1 MSRQDIISQEAN
13 FDGLIGPTHNYGG
26 LSDGNLAS
34 ATNAGLVASPRAA
47 ALQGLEKMKS
57 MHDAGLWQG
66 VLPPQQRPHLPTLRR
81 AGFTGSDKDVYETAW
96 KQAPRLM
103 KNCLSA
109 SSMWAANAATVS
121 PSTDS
126 TDGKLHL
133 TPANLSTML
142 HRSIEHPQ
150 TQRALETAFPF
161 ASVHRALTEQ
171 SVFADEGAANH
182 VRLCET
188 RGGQGVEFFVYGRD
202 GYAAHRPGYPAR
214 QTLQASQAIARNHT
228 LNPDR
233 TVYALQ
239 SDAAID
245 AGAFHNDV
253 VCVGAL
259 QTLFYHE
266 LAFADTPA
274 MQAAITEAAAGLFAP
289 NFVEVPLSE
298 VPIDDAIKAYLFNS
312 MLVQM
317 PDNDRLTLIAPLETQ
332 ENTATKTYCDK
343 LVASNG
349 PIGEVR
355 YVDVRQS
362 MRNGGGPACLRL
374 RVTLTKAEWEQVNQ
388 DNKFSPTLYEDLKTW
403 INAHYRESLAPEDLR
418 DMALMEESFVALE
431 ALTKIMD
438 LGDNFYPF
446 QR

>member
-1 MSRQDIISQEAN
+1 MLAQEAN

-34 ATNAGLVASPRAA
+34 ANNAGLVASPRAA
-47 ALQGLEKMKS
+47 ALQGLEKMKA
-57 MHDAGLWQG
+57 MHEAGLWQG
-66 VLPPQQRPHLPTLRR
+66 ILPPQQRPHLPTLRR
-81 AGFTGSDKDVYETAW
+81 AGFSGTDKQVFEAAW

-103 KNCLSA
+103 KNAMSA

-121 PSTDS
+121 PSADS

-150 TQRALETAFPF
+150 TQRALETAFSF
-161 ASVHRALTEQ
+161 AKVHPALPEQ
-171 SVFADEGAANH
+171 YVFADEGAANH
-182 VRLCET
+182 VRLCEQ
-188 RGGQGVEFFVYGRD
+188 RGGQGVELFVYGRE

-214 QTLQASQAIARNHT
+214 QTLQASQAITRSHHLDPA
-228 LNPDR
+228 R

-266 LAFADTPA
+266 LAFADTRE
-274 MQAAITEAAAGLFAP
+274 MQADIRRASQGLFEP
-289 NFVEVPLSE
+289 VFIEVPLNE
-298 VPIDDAIKAYLFNS
+298 VPIEDAIKAYLFNS

-317 PDNDRLTLIAPLETQ
+317 PNEDRLTLIAPLETQ
-332 ENTATKTYCDK
+332 ENAATKTYCDK

-349 PIGEVR
+349 PIGTVR

-374 RVTLTKAEWEQVNQ
+374 RVTLTESEWEQVNLG
-388 DNKFSPTLYEDLKTW
+388 NKFSPALYQDLKNW
-403 INAHYRESLAPEDLR
+403 IEKHYRKSLAPEDIR
-418 DMALMEESFVALE
+418 NPAIMAESFDALDE
-431 ALTKIMD
+431 LTKVMN
-438 LGDNFYPF
+438 LGTGFYPF

>member
-1 MSRQDIISQEAN
+1 MAAQTKAMEAN

-34 ATNAGLVASPRAA
+34 ASNAGLVASPRAA
-47 ALQGLEKMKS
+47 ALQGLEKMKA

-66 VLPPQQRPHLPTLRR
+66 ILPPQQRPHLPTLRR
-81 AGFTGSDKDVYETAW
+81 AGFTGTDKQVFEAGW
-96 KQAPRLM
+96 KDAPRLI

-121 PSTDS
+121 PSADS
-126 TDGKLHL
+126 ADGRLHL

-161 ASVHRALTEQ
+161 AAVHTALSEQ

-188 RGGQGVEFFVYGRD
+188 RGGQGVELFVYGRD

-214 QTLQASQAIARNHT
+214 QTRQASEAIARSHH
-228 LNPDR
+228 LDPVR

-274 MQAAITEAAAGLFAP
+274 MQADVTKAASGLFTP
-289 NFVEVPLSE
+289 SFVEVPLDE
-298 VPIDDAIKAYLFNS
+298 VPIADAIKAYLFNS

-317 PDNDRLTLIAPLETQ
+317 PDEDRLTLIAPLETQ
-332 ENTATKTYCDK
+332 ENSATKTYCDK

-374 RVTLTKAEWEQVNQ
+374 RVTLTEAEWAQVNPG
-388 DNKFSPTLYEDLKTW
+388 NRFSPALYESLKNWVTK
-403 INAHYRESLAPEDLR
+403 HYRETLSPEDTR
-418 DMALMEESFVALE
+418 NPALMTESFTALDE
-431 ALTKIMD
+431 LTKIMG
-438 LGDNFYPF
+438 LGQNFYPF